1 MQAGAIVGL
10 LVAFGA
16 ICTGNLLEGGDLNSV
31 LQPTAAYI
39 VLGGTLGAILVQFPV
54 KALRQTLQHLSLMFS
69 AVETYDLSKVRSQ
82 LLVLS
87 AKSRREG
94 LVSIEREVSQLKDPF
109 IKRSLELVIDGFQAK
124 TLRSILM
131 QEMAQKEEE
140 REASAAVLDSA
151 GGYAPTIG
159 ILGAVLGL
167 IHVMENLS
175 DPSKI
180 GPGIAV
186 AFVATLY
193 GVSFSNLFFLPLA
206 GRLRNQARQQQLCL
220 ELIMEGACS
229 LADGEGPRLLEQRI
243 SAYIKEEPKKK

>member
-10 LVAFGA
+10 LIAFGA
-16 ICTGNLLEGGDLNSV
+16 ICTGNLFEGGDLSSV

-39 VLGGTLGAILVQFPV
+39 VLGGTLGAVLVQFPL
-54 KALRQTLQHLSLMFS
+54 ASLRQTVRHLSQMFS
-69 AVETYDLSKVRSQ
+69 TREIYDLVKIRTQ
-82 LLVLS
+82 LLSLS
-87 AKSRREG
+87 TKSRREG

-109 IKRSLELVIDGFQAK
+109 IKRALELVIDGFQAK
-124 TLRSILM
+124 TLRAILV

-140 REASAAVLDSA
+140 REASAAVLDAA
-151 GGYAPTIG
+151 GGYSPTIG

-193 GVSFSNLFFLPLA
+193 GVSFANLLFLPLA
-206 GRLRNQARQQQLCL
+206 GRLRSQAREQQVYL
-220 ELIMEGACS
+220 ELSMEGACS
-229 LADGEGPRLLEQRI
+229 IADGEGPRLLEQRM
-243 SAYIKEEPKKK
+243 SAYIKEEPKRK

>member
-1 MQAGAIVGL
+1 MQAGVIVGL
-10 LVAFGA
+10 LVAFGV
-16 ICTGNLLEGGDLNSV
+16 ICTGNLLEGGDLDSV

-39 VLGGTLGAILVQFPV
+39 VLGGTLGALLVQFSM
-54 KALRQTLQHLSLMFS
+54 KALRQTLQHLSLMFFT
-69 AVETYDLSKVRSQ
+69 VETYDLSKVRSQ
-82 LLVLS
+82 LLALS

-94 LVSIEREVSQLKDPF
+94 LVSIEQEVSQLKEPF

-124 TLRSILM
+124 TLRSVLM
-131 QEMAQKEEE
+131 QEIAQKEEE
-140 REASAAVLDSA
+140 QESSASVLDSA

-193 GVSFSNLFFLPLA
+193 GVSLSNLFFLPLA
-206 GRLRNQARQQQLCL
+206 GRLRNQARQQQLYL
-220 ELIMEGACS
+220 ELIMEIACS

-243 SAYIKEEPKKK
+243 SAYIKEESKKR

>member
-1 MQAGAIVGL
+1 MQAGIIVGL

-16 ICTGNLLEGGDLNSV
+16 ICTGNLLEGGDLGSF

-39 VLGGTLGAILVQFPV
+39 VLGGTLGAVLVQFSI
-54 KALRQTLQHLSLMFS
+54 KALHQTLQHLSLMFFT
-69 AVETYDLSKVRSQ
+69 VETYDLSKVRSQ
-82 LLVLS
+82 LLALS

-94 LVSIEREVSQLKDPF
+94 LVSIEQEVSQLKEPF

-124 TLRSILM
+124 TLRSVLM
-131 QEMAQKEEE
+131 QEIAQKEEE
-140 REASAAVLDSA
+140 QESSAAVLDSA

-186 AFVATLY
+186 AFVSTLY
-193 GVSFSNLFFLPLA
+193 GVSLSNLFFLPLA
-206 GRLRNQARQQQLCL
+206 GRLRNQARQQQLYL
-220 ELIMEGACS
+220 ELIMEIACS

-243 SAYIKEEPKKK
+243 SAYIKEESKKR